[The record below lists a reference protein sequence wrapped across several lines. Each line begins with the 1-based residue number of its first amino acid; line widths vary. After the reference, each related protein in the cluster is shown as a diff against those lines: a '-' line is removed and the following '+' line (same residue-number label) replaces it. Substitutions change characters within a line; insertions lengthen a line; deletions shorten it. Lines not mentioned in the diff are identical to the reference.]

1 MSKFESYTDG
11 SCSGNPGP
19 GGWGVVLLENQNQY
33 DLSGGEA
40 ATTNNRMELT
50 AVIRGL
56 EATPEGSSS
65 VINSD
70 SQYIVNTMNLGWKR
84 NANKDLW
91 GALDSLVKSRDVKFI
106 WVKGHAG
113 NRWNE
118 KADRLAVDAMEQK
131 K

>member
-1 MSKFESYTDG
+1 MSKFEIYTDG

-91 GALDSLVKSRDVKFI
+91 AALDSLVKSRDVKFI

-113 NRWNE
+113 NTWNE
-118 KADRLAVDAMEQK
+118 KADRLAVEAMEQK